1 MMRTVDLFS
10 IASSGVNASNKLIQ
24 TTGNNIANVN
34 TEGYVRERTILE
46 NSNVYGV
53 GVGTTERV
61 ISVFAQNQLRRDITQ
76 VGELEAFT
84 EKTLALDNML
94 ANEGNS
100 LSEGLSKFFASLQ
113 TAADDPT
120 NLASREQVLG
130 EGKALLRRMDTLSDF
145 MQAKEKELN
154 LEFTSQVN
162 RANSLIKNIG
172 ELNEAILVA
181 KGNQGGN
188 QPTALLNER
197 DNAINELAGI
207 MSIDV
212 RDSLTQSGAVT
223 VNLTSGESLVLEDGS
238 FNIFELGSDAD
249 LTFKELELSTNFT
262 GAKANTT
269 LNVLEEDLG
278 GSLGGLFR
286 YRNDILGPAQRDI
299 GQLSLA
305 FADAMNQQNKLGMD
319 MDGQLGSNLF
329 TLPTFQGLNYEGTP
343 DNLPVLGQVTAGKG
357 EALTDADY
365 KITVATVSGGV
376 PASVNVELLNS
387 DGTPKLDASGAA
399 VTYPGIAI
407 TAGFTE
413 LPGGI
418 EIDFTAASGYSAG
431 DEFLLQPT
439 KRAASEI
446 TIATSRPEDL
456 AFASPVRV
464 QPGANNLGDAKVLQ
478 VTVTNTEVDGT
489 LGADASA
496 FNGAGGIHGVAGS
509 PSATVGA
516 PAEIVFTSPTSF
528 QVLDGESPAN
538 VITNVTGVTDYTNLL
553 AQAEASGAGPAW
565 PASFS
570 ALNDYPGYDISLD
583 GVPVAGDSFSLTYNT
598 DGFGDNANALSM
610 ASLQNEGLVQLSS
623 EATNK
628 PRTMHDAYASLVG
641 RIGEEA
647 SSADISLQAAETMK
661 VQSENWFDSVS
672 GVSLDEE
679 AANLIRFQQS
689 YSAAARILS
698 TAQDL
703 FNTILQAAR

>member
-1 MMRTVDLFS
+1 MRTVDLFS
-10 IASSGVNASNKLIQ
+10 IASSGVAASNKLIQ

-61 ISVFAQNQLRRDITQ
+61 ISIFAQNQLRRDITQ

-84 EKTLALDNML
+84 EKTMALDNML

-130 EGKALLRRMDTLSDF
+130 EGKALLRRMETLSDF

-181 KGNQGGN
+181 KGNQGGD

-249 LTFKELELSTNFT
+249 LTFKELQLSTTFT

-269 LNVLEEDLG
+269 LNVMEDDLG

-305 FADAMNQQNKLGMD
+305 FAAAMNQQNKLGMD

-343 DNLPVLGQVTAGKG
+343 DNLPVLAQVTEGKG
-357 EALTDADY
+357 NELTDADY
-365 KITVATVSGGV
+365 KITVASVAAGV

-387 DGTPKLDASGAA
+387 DGTPKLDASGNPVAY
-399 VTYPGIAI
+399 TGIAI

-413 LPGGI
+413 LPGGL
-418 EIDFTAASGYSAG
+418 EIDFTAASGYSV
-431 DEFLLQPT
+431 DNEFLIQPT
-439 KRAASEI
+439 KRAASEL
-446 TIATSRPEDL
+446 TMATSRPEDL

-464 QPGANNLGDAKVLQ
+464 QPGVDNLGDAKVSQ

-496 FNGAGGIHGVAGS
+496 FNGTGGIHGVAGS

-528 QVLDGESPAN
+528 QVLDGENPAN

-553 AQAEASGAGPAW
+553 AQAEASGTGPAW

-583 GVPVAGDSFSLTYNT
+583 GVPVAGDSFSLAYNT

-641 RIGEEA
+641 RVGEEA

-679 AANLIRFQQS
+679 AANLIRYQQS

>member
-10 IASSGVNASNKLIQ
+10 IANSGVNASNKLLQ

-53 GVGTTERV
+53 GVGTTER
-61 ISVFAQNQLRRDITQ
+61 IINVFAQNQLRRDITQ

-84 EKTLALDNML
+84 EKTMALDNML

-100 LSEGLSKFFASLQ
+100 LSEGLSKYFASLQ

-120 NLASREQVLG
+120 NLASRELVLG
-130 EGKALLRRMDTLSDF
+130 EGKAILRRMETLSDF
-145 MQAKEKELN
+145 MQSKEKELDM
-154 LEFTSQVN
+154 EFTSKVD
-162 RANSLIKNIG
+162 RANNLIKNIG

-181 KGNQGGN
+181 KGNLGGS

-197 DNAINELAGI
+197 DNAINELASI
-207 MSIDV
+207 VSIDV
-212 RDSLTQSGAVT
+212 RESKSQEGAVT
-223 VNLTSGESLVLEDGS
+223 VNLTSGDSLVLVDGS
-238 FNIFELGSDAD
+238 FNIFELASDAD
-249 LTFKELELSTNFT
+249 LTFKELQLSTSFT
-262 GAKANTT
+262 GDKANTT
-269 LNVLEEDLG
+269 INVIEEDLG
-278 GSLGGLFR
+278 GALGGLFR
-286 YRNDILGPAQRDI
+286 YRNDILNPAQRDI

-305 FADAMNQQNKLGMD
+305 FADAMNQQNRLGMD

-343 DNLPVLGQVTAGKG
+343 DNLPVLAQITDGKG
-357 EALTDADY
+357 SELTDADY
-365 KITVATVSGGV
+365 KITVASVTGGV

-387 DGTPKLDASGAA
+387 DGTPKLDASGAPVA
-399 VTYPGIAI
+399 YTGIGV

-413 LPGGI
+413 LPGGV
-418 EIDFTAASGYSAG
+418 EIDFTAASGYSVG
-431 DEFLLQPT
+431 NEFLIQPT
-439 KRAASEI
+439 KRAASELAM
-446 TIATSRPEDL
+446 ATSRPEDL

-464 QPGANNLGDAKVLQ
+464 QPGANNLGDANVSS
-478 VTVTNTEVDGT
+478 VTVTNTVVDAS

-496 FNGAGGIHGVAGS
+496 FNGAGGIHGLGGS

-516 PAEIVFTSPTSF
+516 PVEIVFTSPTSF
-528 QVLDGESPAN
+528 QVLDGENPAN

-565 PASFS
+565 PAAFS
-570 ALNDYPGYDISLD
+570 ALSDYPGYDVSLD
-583 GVPVAGDSFSLTYNT
+583 GAPVAGDSFTLTYNT

-610 ASLQNEGLVQLSS
+610 AALQNEGLVQLSS
-623 EATNK
+623 EAANK

-641 RIGEEA
+641 RVGEEA